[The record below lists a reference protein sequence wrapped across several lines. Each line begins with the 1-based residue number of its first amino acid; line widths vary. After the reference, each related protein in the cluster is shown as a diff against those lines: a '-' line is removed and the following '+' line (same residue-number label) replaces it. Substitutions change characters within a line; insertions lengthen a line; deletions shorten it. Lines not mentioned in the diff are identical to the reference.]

1 MDSQTRGNV
10 VAGAIVSL
18 VFVPYPGVPL
28 LGGALAGYLEGEGL
42 RSGVRVGLLTGL
54 LALGASLALAALPWV
69 PRLTAGA
76 LADPLWEG
84 VIHPLSEGVVPLL
97 VLPLVGG
104 GVGAHVRRATAD

>member
-28 LGGALAGYLEGEGL
+28 LGGALAGYLEGEGP
-42 RSGVRVGLLTGL
+42 RWGVRVGLLTGL
-54 LALGASLALAALPWV
+54 VALGVSIALAALPRIPV
-69 PRLTAGA
+69 VTAGGFV
-76 LADPLWEG
+76 DPLWEG
-84 VIHPLSEGVVPLL
+84 FIHPLSEGFVPLL

-104 GVGAHVRRATAD
+104 GVGAHVHRETAD